1 MRFGLT
7 KLTVLFTLLI
17 ISLESCASQDV
28 AQLAGARIK
37 HVVIIVQENR
47 SFDNL
52 FHGFQGADTTS
63 FGYAHNGK
71 KVALRPSSLK
81 APFDLSNGVRDF
93 RAAYENGKLDGFD
106 LRPVISTAPSKDR
119 EGFSAYSYVP
129 SSEIQPYLLMARQY
143 VLADHAFQSNID
155 QSFVA
160 HLYLIAGQAARSAN
174 VPTGRPWGCD
184 AGPASRVQ
192 TLKDDREFDRA
203 VFPCFDIPTLG
214 DELDRLG
221 LTWRYYAPQVNS
233 SEAWGRFARLNAQ
246 HRWPHNKKPPDFGQL
261 WSSYDAIAHARY
273 GPAWTGNVES
283 PPQKILTDVRHGHLA
298 NVTWVIPDFRNSDH
312 PGSRSDTGPA
322 WVASV
327 VNAIGESRFWP
338 TTAIF
343 VIWDDSGGWY
353 DHVVPPQLD
362 FDGLGFRV
370 PLIAISPY
378 AKSGFVSHSRYETTS
393 ILRFTE
399 TVFNLAP
406 LAQSDRRANPMLD
419 CFAFN
424 QAPRRFELI
433 AQNYNSKFFIS
444 QRPSLQPPDTH

>member
-1 MRFGLT
+1 MRSVFTKVAVRGL
-7 KLTVLFTLLI
+7 LALALVR
-17 ISLESCASQDV
+17 CASQSD
-28 AQLAGARIK
+28 AELARSRIQ

-52 FHGFQGADTTS
+52 FHGFPGADTAS

-71 KVALRPSSLK
+71 TIALRPVSLK
-81 APFDLSNGVRDF
+81 APFDLSNGVHDF
-93 RAAYENGKLDGFD
+93 RAAYDGGKLDGFD
-106 LRPVISTAPSKDR
+106 LRPVISTAPLRDR
-119 EGFSAYSYVP
+119 GRFSAYGFVP
-129 SSEIQPYLLMARQY
+129 SSEVQPYFQIAEQY
-143 VLADHAFQSNID
+143 VLADRAFQSNVD

-184 AGPASRVQ
+184 AAPESRVQ
-192 TLKDDREFDRA
+192 TLKDDREFDRP

-214 DELDRLG
+214 DELDRRG

-233 SEAWGRFARLNAQ
+233 SAAWSRFARLNAQ
-246 HRWPHNKKPPDFGQL
+246 HRWPRKAKPPDFGQL

-273 GPAWTGNVES
+273 GPAWTSNIES
-283 PPQKILTDVRHGHLA
+283 PPQSILTDVQKGYLA

-312 PGSRSDTGPA
+312 PGTRSDTGPA

-327 VNAIGESRFWP
+327 VNAIGKSKFWP

-343 VIWDDSGGWY
+343 IIWDDSGGWY
-353 DHVVPPQLD
+353 DHVPPKQVD

-378 AKSGFVSHSRYETTS
+378 ARSGFVSHTQYETTS
-393 ILRFTE
+393 ILRFAE
-399 TVFNLAP
+399 TVFNVPA
-406 LAQSDRRANPMLD
+406 LAQSDGRANPMLD

-424 QAPRRFELI
+424 QAPRGFKVI
-433 AQNYNSKFFIS
+433 SQSYTSQFFLG